1 MSARTKAAAI
11 TMAAA
16 LILLGSACSSSDAAE
31 KLTEK
36 AIEDAS
42 GGDVDVDSEDGT
54 VKYTDENGN
63 ETEMNIDGEGA
74 SLPEDWPSELDPPD
88 SVTLITSNTSTTGGQ
103 TSMTVLGEAEG
114 TIEDFAAGIKT
125 QLEDGGYEIT
135 QDTSS
140 SSTGGGYAG
149 MSATKGDQEVT
160 VALADDPV
168 SDGGITITMTVT
180 TKA

>member
-11 TMAAA
+11 TVAAA

-88 SVTLITSNTSTTGGQ
+88 SVKLMTSNTSTTGGQ
-103 TSMTVLGEAEG
+103 KSMTVLGEAEG
-114 TIEDFAAGIKT
+114 TIEEFASGIKA